1 MKGIELINASAGSGK
16 TYRLTEL
23 VVEKLR
29 GEVAPEGLMATTF
42 TNKAAAELRERIRL
56 QLLKHGKSSEAQRIY
71 DGFVG
76 TVNSVCARLLTE
88 YALDAGLSPALDVMP
103 EDDSE
108 RLFQIAIAGVI
119 ESHADTMEPA
129 ARRLS
134 RTGGGTKYQALG
146 DWRADVRTVV
156 ELARANQLG
165 SEDLRECARTSWD
178 SLNDLLGPVGIED
191 TGGQLDAAVQT
202 AITLLQQIDEP
213 KGKTTESLKKLKDFK
228 RKRRNSDVP
237 WSEWV
242 RLAKADTNKDGEGR
256 LDEVNRLAGDVCKHP
271 KFQEDVRRVILGV
284 FECAGEALQA
294 YDAFK
299 RKQGLMD
306 FVDQETMVLALARD
320 NAAFRASMKDRLQ
333 QMMVDEFQDTSPIQ
347 LALFLKLNELA
358 GQSVWVGDPKQSI
371 YGFRGTDPQLMEEA
385 TKEFEV
391 TQILD
396 ESWRSREALVDFSNA
411 VFSKVF
417 HETDVKNVFL
427 KIPDAREDAARG
439 GWIESWNLPAKN
451 KDAEALGLASGVKD
465 LLSRRK
471 YIKPGDVAILCRTNN
486 QREAVAQS
494 LEVLGIRASAGQ
506 GSLMET
512 RECRLALAALRYMHD
527 RRDTVALA
535 EIVHLSSGHA
545 DHGQWLAALMQKKA
559 DATTEWMNDPL
570 IAGLTEAR
578 DGLKHRTPLEALE
591 LAIDQ
596 ADVMH
601 TLKSWPNV
609 TMRVSNLDAL
619 RGACC
624 EYVDQCRAR
633 RSAATVAGF
642 INYTREAELTQAQG
656 SGEQTVQVHTY
667 HGAKGLEW
675 PIVVLAGLDTIFEDG
690 AFGINVVP
698 ASEFN
703 LDDPLANR
711 SIRFWPRP
719 FGAQKILPELDTRL
733 AERAEEIEAQARGKE
748 EARRLLYVGITRA
761 RDGVVFAMRKH
772 VTKTATSLKTRW
784 LDQLTDE
791 AGKPVLRWPLE
802 SGEHVLKVGD
812 SSIAVTVREFS
823 AEGIDEEIEMFEP
836 DNYLAPTTQDVP
848 EYPPARLAPS
858 GLIGDEDYADVEVQS
873 LADLGERIEIKGQP
887 DMASLGNAMHGFL
900 GVDKSG
906 VAEVRQLDMATEL
919 LHRWDVEKSI
929 SPADMIVA
937 GERLEGFI
945 EKNYPEAKVRREWPI
960 TLINGKG
967 QLLQGWIDMLLELPE
982 GYVVIDHKSYPG
994 ADALEEAK
1002 KYVPQLAVYK
1012 EAIEKATG
1020 KNVVATLIHM
1030 PVLGQMFDV
1039 SLPDL
1044 DRQLGAA
1051 PVLSDEPTIK
1061 S

>member
-108 RLFQIAIAGVI
+108 RLFRIAIAGVI

-134 RTGGGTKYQALG
+134 RTGGGTKYQPLG
-146 DWRADVRTVV
+146 DWRADVRTIV

-165 SEDLRECARTSWD
+165 GEDLRECARTSWA
-178 SLNDLLGPVGIED
+178 SLNDLFGPVGIED
-191 TGGQLDAAVQT
+191 TGGQLDAAVQI

-228 RKRRNSDVP
+228 RQRRHFDVP

-242 RLAKADTNKDGEGR
+242 RLAKAETNKDGEGR

-284 FECAGEALQA
+284 FECAAEALQA
-294 YDAFK
+294 YEAFK

-320 NAAFRASMKDRLQ
+320 NEAFRASMGDRLQ
-333 QMMVDEFQDTSPIQ
+333 QLMVDEFQDTSPIQ

-371 YGFRGTDPQLMEEA
+371 FSFRGTDPQLMEEV
-385 TKEFEV
+385 TKQLSGTE
-391 TQILD
+391 TLD
-396 ESWRSREALVDFSNA
+396 NSWRSREVLVEFSNA

-417 HETDVKNVFL
+417 HETDADNVRL
-427 KIPDAREDAARG
+427 KIPDARREAALG
-439 GWIESWNLPAKN
+439 GWIESWNLPAKTN
-451 KDAEALGLASGVKD
+451 DAEVLALASGVKD
-465 LLSRRK
+465 LLSRHQD
-471 YIKPGDVAILCRTNN
+471 IKPGDVAVLCRTNQ

-494 LEVLGIRASAGQ
+494 LEMLGVRAAAGQ
-506 GSLMET
+506 GLLMET

-535 EIVHLSSGHA
+535 EIVHLSPHHA
-545 DHGQWLAALMQKKA
+545 DHDRWLAALMQKK
-559 DATTEWMNDPL
+559 DEATVEWMNDPL

-596 ADVMH
+596 ADLVN
-601 TLKSWPNV
+601 TLKTWSN
-609 TMRVSNLDAL
+609 TSMRMSNLDAL
-619 RGACC
+619 RGVCC

-642 INYTREAELTQAQG
+642 INYTREAEPTQAQG
-656 SGEQTVQVHTY
+656 SGEQTVQVQTY

-675 PIVVLAGLDTIFEDG
+675 PVVILAGLDKVFEEG

-698 ASEFN
+698 ASQF
-703 LDDPLANR
+703 DPADPLANR
-711 SIRFWPRP
+711 SIRYWPRP
-719 FGAQKILPELDTRL
+719 FGAQKTLPELDARL
-733 AERAEEIEAQARGKE
+733 AERDEETEARERGEE

-761 RDGVVFAMRKH
+761 RDGLIFAMRKH
-772 VTKTATSLKTRW
+772 ITKKATSLRTRW

-791 AGKPVLRWPLE
+791 AGKPVLCWPLE
-802 SGEHVLKVGD
+802 SGEHVLDVGD

-823 AEGIDEEIEMFEP
+823 AEGIDEEIEMSEP
-836 DNYLAPTTQDVP
+836 DNYLAPTVQDVR

-858 GLIGDEDYADVEVQS
+858 GLIGDDDSADIEVRS
-873 LADLGERIEIKGQP
+873 LADLGERIKIKGQP

-906 VAEVRQLDMATEL
+906 LAEARQLDMATEL

-960 TLINGKG
+960 TLVNDQG

-994 ADALEEAK
+994 ANALVEAK
-1002 KYVPQLAVYK
+1002 KYASQLAVYR

-1030 PVLGQMFDV
+1030 PVLGQIFDV
-1039 SLPDL
+1039 C
-1044 DRQLGAA
+1044 G
-1051 PVLSDEPTIK
+1051 I
-1061 S
+1061 